1 MVEIDEKT
9 CEDIYDIDG
18 NSLRVQIYLVLMKI
32 LQIKNGLN
40 SLKLCGQKVVNVVNL
55 QMRIM
60 LFVKRI

>member
-40 SLKLCGQKVVNVVNL
+40 SLRLCGPKVVNVVNL